1 MSAPFQT
8 IGRGA
13 DLQSTKFRAG
23 FGFMVDP
30 DQNGTG
36 TKVRIY
42 GGWVIAGQ
50 DAGLATK
57 WPDSYALQKDFIV
70 NDQDYIYVYF
80 LSQGFSIA

>member
-30 DQNGTG
+30 DKNGTG

-42 GGWVIAGQ
+42 HGWVQPGS
-50 DAGLATK
+50 DGLDGSWGIFSAPQT
-57 WPDSYALQKDFIV
+57 DFTLS
-70 NDQDYIYVYF
+70 DQDYVYVHVDTYYNPPV
-80 LSQGFSIA
+80 